1 MEQNPLIEEFRLAR
15 PMKVKTMS
23 GTIELTPMHL
33 QGCIACLAHMIAA
46 AEAAGGVPAY
56 PVGKVDHIDTPNT
69 PVLGEFRSLRLD
81 PASGW
86 LVGRFQWRDA
96 ETMQWGHD
104 RGLSRCSIEIDFD
117 QEIYGKQFAARLV
130 SVALLPAESVPA
142 MPGAGSMRAVAS
154 APVTGLRVRLTCG
167 DGEPDEERLASADT
181 NETESK
187 DMDEKLAAML
197 QQLSEGMATIGAGL
211 TALTSKI
218 DALAEKDK
226 AAEEAATAA
235 ATEAA
240 AAAETASLAEF
251 GAKLAAATTAGKVT
265 QGEAEELTEVAQALP
280 IEGRAKLAASL
291 EKRPVIGTPP
301 EKMPDGKAKLMADE
315 RAAEAQK
322 LVRAKLAADP
332 TNYTA
337 AVLAAKKER
346 PELFAAET
354 EEEVK

>member
-15 PMKVKTMS
+15 PMTVKAMT
-23 GTIELTPMHL
+23 GTLTLTPEHL
-33 QGCIACLAHMIAA
+33 AGAVACFDHMVAA
-46 AEAAGGVPAY
+46 ALEAGGVPAY
-56 PVGKVDHIDTPNT
+56 PVAKIDHIDTPNT
-69 PVLGEFRSLRLD
+69 PVVGEFRKLRVD
-81 PASGW
+81 PVTGW
-86 LVGRFQWRDA
+86 LMGALQWRDA

-117 QEIYGKQFAARLV
+117 QEVYGKTFASRLV
-130 SVALLPAESVPA
+130 DVALLPAEQVPA
-142 MPGAGSMRAVAS
+142 MPGAGSMRAVAA
-154 APVTGLRVRLTCG
+154 APTAGIRVRLTCG
-167 DGEPDEERLASADT
+167 TEDEPDGARAGADT
-181 NETESK
+181 DNNGTESE
-187 DMDEKLAAML
+187 MDEKLAAVL
-197 QQLSEGMATIGAGL
+197 QQLTEGIATIGAGL
-211 TALTSKI
+211 TALTAKI
-218 DALAEKDK
+218 DAMTAKET

-240 AAAETASLAEF
+240 AAANTASLAEF

-301 EKMPDGKAKLMADE
+301 EKMPDGKAKLTADE

-346 PELFAAET
+346 PELFEAA
-354 EEEVK
+354 EEVK